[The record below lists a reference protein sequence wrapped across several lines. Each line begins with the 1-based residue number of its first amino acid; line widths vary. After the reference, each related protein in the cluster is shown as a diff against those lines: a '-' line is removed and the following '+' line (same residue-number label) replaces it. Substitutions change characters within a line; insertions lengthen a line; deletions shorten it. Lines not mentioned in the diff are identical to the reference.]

1 MDAAHRAE
9 IEDVVGFWRE
19 AGPERW
25 FAADPAFDAAFRA
38 RGLDLHMAAARGERA
53 AFALVPEGA
62 LALVLL
68 LDQFPRNAFRGSGH
82 MYATDGLA
90 RAHARAAIEAGQ
102 DAAIDMPLRLFL
114 YLPFAHSED
123 AADQALSVRL
133 HRGLGN
139 AWEEHALGH
148 QAIIARFG
156 RFPHRNPMLG
166 RNTTEAERAFL
177 TQGGFSG

>member
-9 IEDVVGFWRE
+9 IDGVVGFWRE

-25 FAADPAFDAAFRA
+25 FAADPAFDAAFRE
-38 RGLDLHMAAARGERA
+38 RCLDLHMAAARGERA
-53 AFALVPEGA
+53 AFAQSPEGA

-90 RAHARAAIEAGQ
+90 RVYARAAIEAGQ
-102 DAAIDMPLRLFL
+102 DVAITIPLRLFL

-133 HRGLGN
+133 NCGLGDE
-139 AWEEHALGH
+139 WEAHARGH

-166 RNTTEAERAFL
+166 RNTTDAEHAFL
-177 TQGGFSG
+177 AEGGFGG

>member
-9 IEDVVGFWRE
+9 IESIVGFWRE

-25 FAADPAFDAAFRA
+25 FAADPAFDAAF
-38 RGLDLHMAAARGERA
+38 
-53 AFALVPEGA
+53 ALVPEA

-90 RAHARAAIEAGQ
+90 RAHARAAIEVGQ

-177 TQGGFSG
+177 AQGGFSG